1 MVERRDVARLLAG
14 TFLLAGTAGASQ
26 AETRALS
33 LYNTHTQ
40 ERATVVFKRDGSYD
54 SQGLQE
60 LNRLLRD
67 WRRNEVTRMDP
78 MLFDL
83 VWDVYRRVGSHQPIH
98 IVSGYR
104 SPATNN
110 ALRTRSRGVA
120 KFSQHMMGKAMD
132 FYLPDVPLSKLR
144 ETGMKLQM
152 GGVGFYPTSGSP
164 FVHMDT
170 GSVRAWPRM
179 THDQLVRLF
188 PDGKT
193 AHLPSDGAPLPGYQT
208 ALAEV
213 EARKARG
220 GGPVE
225 SSSSGGGLLAAL
237 FGGGSSSSSS
247 SYTATPGDDE
257 EESAPVR
264 APAPRK
270 AQELRQGPL
279 PPGANPR
286 LIARAGEMPPGVSG
300 GPSAPQD
307 AGRSRA
313 PAQIALAEEVP
324 LPPRP
329 PVPTATASGSLVAMP
344 VTPPSAGPTR
354 PAAVASAEPMP
365 SRYGPAA
372 ATSGGL
378 PPGWIQGPS
387 GRPAG
392 QDERAREA
400 EARPAVVAFSPGL
413 KPIAAPMPQDRPG
426 ARPMEMLALAQLAAA
441 PATTGTPIA
450 VALPKPR
457 PTGAMRVAEAMIAPA
472 DAHAALSAFTGET
485 DRTVA
490 LGYASAAPIAAPEEP
505 IRTAALSP
513 APSPTRAAATE
524 ARSVPESRF
533 SPSAAQARG
542 KADRIGAT
550 GHPVAHSAPKTDRAD
565 ADRIFD
571 PSNEAAG
578 EAFAALKHPD
588 QNALDPLLI
597 KPRMSLAAGFA
608 TASLDEGFGAHTFSG
623 PAVISL
629 PVILTQ

>member
-1 MVERRDVARLLAG
+1 MVERRDVASLLAG

-40 ERATVVFKRDGSYD
+40 ERATVVFKRDGHYD

-83 VWDVYRRVGSHQPIH
+83 VWDVYRRVESHQPIH

-110 ALRTRSRGVA
+110 ALRNRSRGVA

-132 FYLPDVPLSKLR
+132 FYLPDVPLARLR

-179 THDQLVRLF
+179 TREQLVRLF

-193 AHLPSDGAPLPGYQT
+193 AHLPSDGSPLPGYEQ

-213 EARKARG
+213 QSRKERG

-237 FGGGSSSSSS
+237 FGGGSSSQT
-247 SYTATPGDDE
+247 TASAAADDE
-257 EESAPVR
+257 EEGA
-264 APAPRK
+264 APAPAPARSRT
-270 AQELRQGPL
+270 QELRQGPL
-279 PPGANPR
+279 PPGADPK
-286 LIARAGEMPPGVSG
+286 LLARRDETPPGIDP
-300 GPSAPQD
+300 GPIRQQTRVAAAPE
-307 AGRSRA
+307 
-313 PAQIALAEEVP
+313 PVP
-324 LPPRP
+324 LPP
-329 PVPTATASGSLVAMP
+329 PVPTSVSRGSLVAMP

-354 PAAVASAEPMP
+354 PAAVASADPLP
-365 SRYGPAA
+365 SRYGPNNGA
-372 ATSGGL
+372 L
-378 PPGWIQGPS
+378 PPGWVQGPS
-387 GRPAG
+387 GRPT
-392 QDERAREA
+392 A
-400 EARPAVVAFSPGL
+400 EADKPQQLAFTPGL
-413 KPIAAPMPQDRPG
+413 KPMAAPLPTDRPGRAGPPETLALAALAGVPTDAPMPR
-426 ARPMEMLALAQLAAA
+426 
-441 PATTGTPIA
+441 
-450 VALPKPR
+450 PR
-457 PTGAMRVAEAMIAPA
+457 PRGSVHLADAAGTAPG
-472 DAHAALSAFTGET
+472 DAHAALSAFTGES
-485 DRTVA
+485 DGQVA
-490 LGYASAAPIAAPEEP
+490 LGYASSTPPAPAARSMDAPM
-505 IRTAALSP
+505 RTAALAPAAP
-513 APSPTRAAATE
+513 APRAA
-524 ARSVPESRF
+524 PEGRF
-533 SPSAAQARG
+533 APTTKADRVAAQPRGG
-542 KADRIGAT
+542 KADR
-550 GHPVAHSAPKTDRAD
+550 VD

-571 PSNEAAG
+571 PAVEIADDGIAV
-578 EAFAALKHPD
+578 LKHPD
-588 QNALDPLLI
+588 QESLDPLLV
-597 KPRMSLAAGFA
+597 KPRMSVATGFA
-608 TASLDEGFGAHTFSG
+608 MAALEAEVGAHSFTG

-629 PVILTQ
+629 PVIITK

>member
-1 MVERRDVARLLAG
+1 MARLLAG
-14 TFLLAGTAGASQ
+14 TFLLAATAGMAQ

-54 SQGLQE
+54 SAGLQE

-110 ALRTRSRGVA
+110 ALRNRSRGVA
-120 KFSQHMMGKAMD
+120 KFSQHMLGKAMD
-132 FYLPDVPLSKLR
+132 FYLPDVPLSTLR

-179 THDQLVRLF
+179 TREQLARLF

-193 AHLPSDGAPLPGYQT
+193 AHLPADGSPLPGYQE

-213 EARKARG
+213 QSRKERG

-247 SYTATPGDDE
+247 YNHAAAPGDDE
-257 EESAPVR
+257 EEAP
-264 APAPRK
+264 APAPRR

-279 PPGANPR
+279 PPGSDPKV
-286 LIARAGEMPPGVSG
+286 LARKGEPPPGVDQTRLAA
-300 GPSAPQD
+300 APPP
-307 AGRSRA
+307 A
-313 PAQIALAEEVP
+313 PVP
-324 LPPRP
+324 LPP
-329 PVPTATASGSLVAMP
+329 VQTATAGGSLVPLP
-344 VTPPSAGPTR
+344 VAAPSAGPTR
-354 PAAVASAEPMP
+354 PTTVASVEPMP
-365 SRYGPAA
+365 SRYGPSA
-372 ATSGGL
+372 GGL
-378 PPGWIQGPS
+378 PPGWVQGPS
-387 GRPAG
+387 GRPVA
-392 QDERAREA
+392 EA
-400 EARPAVVAFSPGL
+400 ERPQQIAFTPGL
-413 KPIAAPMPQDRPG
+413 KPMAAPLPADRPG
-426 ARPMEMLALAQLAAA
+426 RAPTEMLALAAL
-441 PATTGTPIA
+441 PAEASGF
-450 VALPKPR
+450 VLPKPR
-457 PTGAMRVAEAMIAPA
+457 PRGAAHLAEAAIPG

-485 DRTVA
+485 DAEVA
-490 LGYASAAPIAAPEEP
+490 LGYASAAP
-505 IRTAALSP
+505 
-513 APSPTRAAATE
+513 RAAQPVAEPGPTMRL
-524 ARSVPESRF
+524 ASLAPTQNPTAPRAPESRF
-533 SPSAAQARG
+533 SANAPFGG
-542 KADRIGAT
+542 KADRIA
-550 GHPVAHSAPKTDRAD
+550 AAPRKGRSDRVGVDRLFD
-565 ADRIFD
+565 AAIEIEDDGQSLR
-571 PSNEAAG
+571 
-578 EAFAALKHPD
+578 HPD
-588 QNALDPLLI
+588 QTALDPLFE
-597 KPRMSLAAGFA
+597 KPRMTVATGFVTAA
-608 TASLDEGFGAHTFSG
+608 LDAELGAHAFTG

-629 PVILTQ
+629 PVILTK